1 MLKSELELVAYAS
14 AFSSFI
20 IPKISGIKEIIL
32 FGSAARSEA
41 TKNSDIDIFIDIENK
56 KDENN
61 ARESAT
67 RELEKFYKSKMA
79 EMWILKGIKNPIKIS
94 IGKLDEWKLKRSV
107 ISDGICLYGKYKQ
120 MPEKLKGYA
129 LFNMNPIRDIT
140 KRNRV
145 IRKLFGREEK
155 KYFSEGVLKEI
166 SGKKL
171 SASSFMVPI
180 EHMHKII
187 KMLGQ
192 EKINYMFFEMWT
204 DAI

>member
-1 MLKSELELVAYAS
+1 
-14 AFSSFI
+14 
-20 IPKISGIKEIIL
+20 
-32 FGSAARSEA
+32 
-41 TKNSDIDIFIDIENK
+41 
-56 KDENN
+56 
-61 ARESAT
+61 
-67 RELEKFYKSKMA
+67 
-79 EMWILKGIKNPIKIS
+79 
-94 IGKLDEWKLKRSV
+94 
-107 ISDGICLYGKYKQ
+107 